1 MEQGHRADGGP
12 SGLPGTPVPALQTM
26 SLDRIR
32 AIACDAGAAIME
44 VYSGDF
50 SVRAKHDASPLT
62 EADLAAHAIIE
73 ARLREEFPQIP
84 LLSEEGSEQV
94 PYATRKHWR
103 RYWLVDPLDGTK
115 EFVKRNGQF
124 TVNIAL
130 IDGNRP
136 VAGVVHLPATGTT
149 YWGAESAGS
158 FKSTEAGD
166 AVPIRCSAIPA
177 SGRLRVVGS
186 SSHRSAETDRYL
198 QALRRRY
205 SDMSFLAVGSSIK
218 ICMVAEG
225 AADIYPRF
233 GPTMEWDTAA
243 AHAILNTAGGRL
255 IRHDTGEDLSYNK
268 PDLLNQWFVAEAPRS
283 GDGGK

>member
-1 MEQGHRADGGP
+1 MI
-12 SGLPGTPVPALQTM
+12 

-32 AIACDAGAAIME
+32 AIAADAGVAIMD
-44 VYSGDF
+44 VYSRDF
-50 SVRAKHDASPLT
+50 SVSAKRDASPLT

-73 ARLREEFPQIP
+73 DRLRKEFSQIP
-84 LLSEEGSEQV
+84 LLSEESSEQV
-94 PYATRKHWR
+94 PYATRKHWG

-130 IDGNRP
+130 IDGSRP
-136 VAGVVHLPATGTT
+136 VAGVVHVPATGIT
-149 YWGAESAGS
+149 YWGSEPAGS
-158 FKSTEAGD
+158 FKSAGASD
-166 AVPIRCSAIPA
+166 AVPIRCSTIPA
-177 SGRLRVVGS
+177 SGRLRVVAS

-205 SDMSFLAVGSSIK
+205 SEMSFLAVGSSIK

-233 GPTMEWDTAA
+233 GPTMEWDSAA
-243 AHAILNTAGGRL
+243 AHAILNAAGGRL
-255 IRHDTGEDLSYNK
+255 IRNDTGEDLSYNK
-268 PDLLNQWFVAEAPRS
+268 PDLLNPWFVAEAARS
-283 GDGGK
+283 GK

>member
-1 MEQGHRADGGP
+1 MEQGRRADGGP
-12 SGLPGTPVPALQTM
+12 RELLGTPASVFEM
-26 SLDRIR
+26 ISLDRIR
-32 AIACDAGAAIME
+32 AIASDAGAAIME
-44 VYSGDF
+44 VYSRDF
-50 SVRAKHDASPLT
+50 SVRAKPDASPLT

-73 ARLREEFPQIP
+73 GRLREEFPQIP
-84 LLSEEGSEQV
+84 LLSEESSEQA

-130 IDGNRP
+130 IDSNRP
-136 VAGVVHLPATGTT
+136 VAGVVHVPATGTT
-149 YWGAESAGS
+149 YWGAESTGS
-158 FKSTEAGD
+158 FKSTGAGD
-166 AVPIRCSAIPA
+166 AVPIRCGTVPA
-177 SGRLRVVGS
+177 SGHLRVVGS

-205 SDMSFLAVGSSIK
+205 SELSFLAVGSSIK

-268 PDLLNQWFVAEAPRS
+268 PDLLNQWFVAEAARS
-283 GDGGK
+283 GEVGE

>member
-1 MEQGHRADGGP
+1 MEQGRRADGGP
-12 SGLPGTPVPALQTM
+12 RELLGTSASALEM
-26 SLDRIR
+26 ISLDRVR
-32 AIACDAGAAIME
+32 AIAADAGAAIME
-44 VYSGDF
+44 VYSRDF

-73 ARLREEFPQIP
+73 GRLREQFPQIP

-94 PYATRKHWR
+94 PYATRRQWR

-136 VAGVVHLPATGTT
+136 VAGVVHVPATGTT

-158 FKSTEAGD
+158 FKSSEAGD
-166 AVPIRCSAIPA
+166 AVPIRCSTVPT

-205 SDMSFLAVGSSIK
+205 SELSFLAVGSSIK

-255 IRHDTGEDLSYNK
+255 IRHDTGEDLPYNK
-268 PDLLNQWFVAEAPRS
+268 PDLLNQWFVAEAARS
-283 GDGGK
+283 GHGGE

>member
-1 MEQGHRADGGP
+1 MI
-12 SGLPGTPVPALQTM
+12 

-32 AIACDAGAAIME
+32 AIAADAGAAIME
-44 VYSGDF
+44 VYSREF
-50 SVRAKHDASPLT
+50 RVCAKHDASPLT

-73 ARLREEFPQIP
+73 GRLRDEFPQIP
-84 LLSEEGSEQV
+84 LLSEEGSEHV

-130 IDGNRP
+130 IDSNRP
-136 VAGVVHLPATGTT
+136 VAGVVHVPATGIT
-149 YWGAESAGS
+149 YWGAESTGS

-166 AVPIRCSAIPA
+166 AVPIRCGTVPP
-177 SGRLRVVGS
+177 SGQLRVVGS
-186 SSHRSAETDRYL
+186 SSHRSTETDRYL
-198 QALRRRY
+198 RALRRRY
-205 SDMSFLAVGSSIK
+205 SELSFLAVGSSIK

-268 PDLLNQWFVAEAPRS
+268 PDLLNQWFVAEAARS
-283 GDGGK
+283 GDGGE

>member
-1 MEQGHRADGGP
+1 MEQGRRGDGGP
-12 SGLPGTPVPALQTM
+12 RGLLGTPASAPEM
-26 SLDRIR
+26 ISLDRIR
-32 AIACDAGAAIME
+32 AIAADAGTAIME
-44 VYSGDF
+44 VYSRDF
-50 SVRAKHDASPLT
+50 SVRAKDDASPLT

-73 ARLREEFPQIP
+73 RRLRDEFPQIP

-94 PYATRKHWR
+94 PYATRQHWR

-136 VAGVVHLPATGTT
+136 VAGVVHVPATGTT
-149 YWGAESAGS
+149 YWGAESTGS
-158 FKSTEAGD
+158 FKSTQAGD
-166 AVPIRCSAIPA
+166 AVPIRCGTIPA
-177 SGRLRVVGS
+177 SGNLRVVGS
-186 SSHRSAETDRYL
+186 SSHRSTETDRYL
-198 QALRRRY
+198 QALRLRY
-205 SDMSFLAVGSSIK
+205 SELSFLAVGSSIK

-268 PDLLNQWFVAEAPRS
+268 PDLLNQWFVAEAARS
-283 GDGGK
+283 GDDGE